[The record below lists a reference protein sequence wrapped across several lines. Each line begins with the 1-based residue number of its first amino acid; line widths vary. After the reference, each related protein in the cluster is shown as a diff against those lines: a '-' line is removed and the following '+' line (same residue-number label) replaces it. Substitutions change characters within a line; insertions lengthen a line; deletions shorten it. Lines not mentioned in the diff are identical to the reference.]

1 MPISRHL
8 HAASLPFVTRAM
20 RGGHRIRY
28 AVIAVLLALVSVVLG
43 AWVALGS
50 GSFEHRLRVGLNLEP
65 TMATQEGQGFKLF
78 AEDEFEAVELRRLI
92 RENRSAIGLARIA
105 RNEYVFDSEV
115 QSRVVERLR
124 DGLIELT
131 SVQHGGSRGLY
142 AYREPTNA
150 LLARFQLDDIGMLRD
165 WSRSDELKTRER
177 LDNILA
183 RELRPAVEIYRSP
196 LAVVD
201 VLTLTGMIAGGMTL
215 LLLMIYG
222 PVLAG
227 TQMAQEV
234 HENTLQPLTGTA
246 LSARELVLG
255 LSLGPAAVVA
265 LLAAPQVV
273 LLLAA
278 ALAVGHVL
286 PALAMLLV
294 ALVGGAFL
302 TVLAQLAGFALG
314 SQRTPGILG
323 VALLGVLAPLSLFG
337 AVLGFDLP
345 RDGIGALAL
354 VPQAAASHSL
364 FEAFLPAGTA
374 MRASGLSPGHVAAA
388 EVSVAIGTLGMLC
401 FAFLGLRALERRV
414 GELAPAALRRWEALL
429 GACVSIGLILIANP
443 WTVDHHNPTQFYL
456 GNFAL
461 MLVPLTI
468 LLMMRVP
475 LGDTPPAL
483 RRVPFGKL
491 LAEFAA
497 GVALYFTAA
506 IACMGVERLGLATS
520 PVALVYLAW
529 MIAVTGLLAIRV
541 VALPMSLLAKVWA
554 GVCMIGVGVAFVH
567 VVEWSRGSYALSHV
581 FALWD
586 LSPLLGVLQVVL
598 MALIPALLV
607 RALQNRGR
615 NSASMATNPE

>member
-1 MPISRHL
+1 MPISRQL

-50 GSFEHRLRVGLNLEP
+50 GSFEHHLRVGLNLEP
-65 TMATQEGQGFKLF
+65 RMEMQEGQGFKLF

-92 RENRSAIGLARIA
+92 REHRSANGLARIA
-105 RNEYVFDSEV
+105 RNEYGYDSELEN
-115 QSRVVERLR
+115 RVVERLR

-131 SVQHGGSRGLY
+131 SVQRGGSRSLY
-142 AYREPTNA
+142 DYREPTNA
-150 LLARFQLDDIGMLRD
+150 LLARFQLDDLGMLRD
-165 WSRSDELKTRER
+165 WSRSDGLETRER

-302 TVLAQLAGFALG
+302 TMLAQLAGFALG

-323 VALLGVLAPLSLFG
+323 VALLGVLAPLALFG

-354 VPQAAASHSL
+354 LPQAAASHSL

-374 MRASGLSPGHVAAA
+374 LRASGLHPGHVAAA

-429 GACVSIGLILIANP
+429 GAGVSIGLVLLANP
-443 WTVDHHNPTQFYL
+443 WHGSFNPTAFYL

-461 MLVPLTI
+461 VLVPLTI

-483 RRVPFGKL
+483 RRVPFGSL

-506 IACMGVERLGLATS
+506 IGCMGIERLGLATS
-520 PVALVYLAW
+520 PVALAYLAW
-529 MIAVTGLLAIRV
+529 MVAVTGLLAIRV

-554 GVCMIGVGVAFVH
+554 GVCVISLGVAFVH
-567 VVEWSRGSYALSHV
+567 VVEWSRSSHALSHV

-598 MALIPALLV
+598 MVLIPTLLV

-615 NSASMATNPE
+615 NAASMATTPE

>member
-1 MPISRHL
+1 MPISRQL

-28 AVIAVLLALVSVVLG
+28 AVIAVLLALVSVVLA

-50 GSFEHRLRVGLNLEP
+50 GSFEHQLRVGLNLEP
-65 TMATQEGQGFKLF
+65 RMEIQEGQGFKLF

-92 RENRSAIGLARIA
+92 REHRSANGLARIA
-105 RNEYVFDSEV
+105 RNEYGYDSELEN
-115 QSRVVERLR
+115 RVVNRLR

-131 SVQHGGSRGLY
+131 SVQHGGSRSLHD
-142 AYREPTNA
+142 YREPTNA

-165 WSRSDELKTRER
+165 WSRSDGLETRER
-177 LDNILA
+177 LDNILT

-302 TVLAQLAGFALG
+302 TMLAQLTGFALG

-337 AVLGFDLP
+337 AALGFDLP
-345 RDGIGALAL
+345 REGIGALAL
-354 VPQAAASHSL
+354 LPQAAASHSL

-374 MRASGLSPGHVAAA
+374 LRASGLNPGHVAAA

-429 GACVSIGLILIANP
+429 GACVSIGLVLRANP
-443 WTVDHHNPTQFYL
+443 WHVNFNPTQFYL

-461 MLVPLTI
+461 VLVPLTI

-483 RRVPFGKL
+483 RRVPFGSL
-491 LAEFAA
+491 LAEFAT

-506 IACMGVERLGLATS
+506 IAHMGIERLGLATS
-520 PVALVYLAW
+520 PVALAYLVW
-529 MIAVTGLLAIRV
+529 MVAVTGLLAIRV

-554 GVCMIGVGVAFVH
+554 GVCVISLGVAFVH
-567 VVEWSRGSYALSHV
+567 VVEWSRGSHVFNHV
-581 FALWD
+581 FALWQ
-586 LSPLLGVLQVVL
+586 LSPLLGVLQAVL
-598 MALIPALLV
+598 MVLIPTLLV

-615 NSASMATNPE
+615 NFAAGTTTPE